1 MYKNPICDR
10 LTQQENSSF
19 FTGSSEA
26 AQGLGWVDLALG
38 FAFLRAVFILRLVVI
53 VIPGVTAGQGKV
65 QKGQNGSHMALFG
78 LFFSLCDFSQLFPF
92 LLAPTSLWSL
102 LWSLNF
108 EATSCLSSEQLLCTH
123 FKERNKPL
131 NNHLSKDEL
140 G

>member
-38 FAFLRAVFILRLVVI
+38 FAFLRVVFILRLVVI

-65 QKGQNGSHMALFG
+65 QKGQNGSCPLGRGRLSQMFLSIIPLLFH
-78 LFFSLCDFSQLFPF
+78 
-92 LLAPTSLWSL
+92 W
-102 LWSLNF
+102 
-108 EATSCLSSEQLLCTH
+108 
-123 FKERNKPL
+123 
-131 NNHLSKDEL
+131 
-140 G
+140 